1 MLFLQYVHVSS
12 QQCVGT
18 FATVSTAI
26 DGCFVR
32 IGSLGR
38 SSPRPPGEN
47 PKTDSELRVINKKH
61 ISPVTKHISPVTTS
75 FNVKLKKL
83 YLL

>member
-1 MLFLQYVHVSS
+1 MVCYITCYITCCCAAKS
-12 QQCVGT
+12 
-18 FATVSTAI
+18 TVTWSCPWSISAP
-26 DGCFVR
+26 
-32 IGSLGR
+32 
-38 SSPRPPGEN
+38 PRPPGEN